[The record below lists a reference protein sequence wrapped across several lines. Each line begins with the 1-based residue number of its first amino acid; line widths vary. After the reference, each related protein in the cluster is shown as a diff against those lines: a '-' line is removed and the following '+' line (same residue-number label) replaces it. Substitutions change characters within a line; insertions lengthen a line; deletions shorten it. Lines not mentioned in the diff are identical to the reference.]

1 MQKKIVIVT
10 LLLFFTGIPYVY
22 GELYYPHF
30 ASNDVWETEIALI
43 NASESDSITG
53 TLNLYEDDGTLIN
66 QIDVILPPRG
76 RKVFWGAD
84 LVRDYSTGRTIGYL
98 VFSSSSGQV
107 VGYLKFYDPNKYS
120 VAIEASHFPNNGE
133 IFIPHIASTDQWA
146 TGVSVVNTTEED
158 IEMCFEFDTGITKAK
173 TVAAKRHE
181 VFFIKSLFDEVPQPR
196 IGAAK
201 IRGGKG
207 IVGLILFSNGE
218 VLDGIPL
225 DDHIAHQVYYPH
237 LFTTKGWNTGVVA
250 YNTSYQDSSITIFPF
265 AADGTPHTPIVETI
279 YGAQRYVG
287 LASNL
292 PVSFTDGW
300 AKITAEKPISGFE
313 LFAQNKQIAGY
324 KGPHEGS
331 MSGILPKIE
340 KSTAVTGVVFVND
353 NNKTIYIDVYAYDDD
368 GNEID
373 NAQLVLSPHEKRVA
387 FISTIFSVLEG
398 ATYLYYESED
408 KVVAFQMNA
417 FTNGEALDSI
427 KSLSPA
433 AAVPATLTSI
443 EIIPNDLAIKMY
455 ETGKLG
461 AYGTYSDGT
470 VREITD
476 QVLWI
481 SSDDETVSVEGSG
494 CYAGMVTGKE
504 IGGATIS
511 AQMEGK
517 SGLASVSVE
526 ASNYLAL
533 DYFPL
538 VMNSWWL
545 YENEMGEENLTEI
558 SGTQLVKGIS
568 TLIYQFDTG
577 TKQYF
582 THDAEGI
589 KLHGMYYISD
599 IYSGNVFFNRPLIY
613 LPKNIQVGQV
623 YQATTTASIF
633 IVSLSIKTKNT
644 IVGVEDVISRDS
656 VYRNCIKISYEIEVK
671 YGSNTFKEG
680 PIYFWLSKG
689 IGTVK
694 AQYDTGVETVID
706 YYIP

>member
-1 MQKKIVIVT
+1 MAKRIVIVI
-10 LLLFFTGIPYVY
+10 LIIFFTGVSQVY

-30 ASNDVWETEIALI
+30 ASNDVWETEIALL

-53 TLNLYEDDGTLIN
+53 TLNLYGDDGTLIT
-66 QIDVILPPRG
+66 QIEVMLPPRG

-84 LVRDYSTGRTIGYL
+84 LVRDYSSGISIGYL
-98 VFSSSSGQV
+98 IFSASSDQV

-120 VAIEASHFPNNGE
+120 VAIAASPLPNNGE
-133 IFIPHIASTDQWA
+133 IFIPHVASTDKWA
-146 TGVSVVNTTEED
+146 TGVSVVNTTDED
-158 IEMCFEFDTGITKAK
+158 IEMCFEFDTGITKTK

-181 VFFIKSLFDEVPQPR
+181 VFFIKSLFDGVPQPK

-207 IVGLILFSNGE
+207 IVGLILFSNGQ

-237 LFTTKGWNTGVVA
+237 LVMTNGWNTGIVA
-250 YNTSYQDSSITIFPF
+250 YNTSYQDSSITIYPF
-265 AADGTPHTPIVETI
+265 ATDGTPQDSIADTI
-279 YGAQRYVG
+279 NGARRYVD
-287 LASNL
+287 LASNVL
-292 PVSFTDGW
+292 LTITDGW
-300 AKITAEKPISGFE
+300 AKIIAARPLSGFE

-340 KSTAVTGVVFVND
+340 QTTAVTGVVFVND
-353 NNKTIYIDVYAYDDD
+353 NDKTIYIDVYAYDDE

-373 NAQLVLSPHEKRVA
+373 NTLLVLGPYEKRVS
-387 FISTIFSVLEG
+387 FVSNLFSGLED
-398 ATYLYYESED
+398 ATYLSYESED
-408 KVVAFQMNA
+408 KVVVFQMNA
-417 FTNGEALDSI
+417 FANGEALDSI
-427 KSLSPA
+427 ASLSPPSA
-433 AAVPATLTSI
+433 QATLTSI
-443 EIIPNDLAIKMY
+443 EIIPGDVTMKIH
-455 ETGKLG
+455 ETCMLG
-461 AYGTYSDGT
+461 VYGLYSDGT
-470 VREITD
+470 IREITD

-481 SSDDETVSVEGSG
+481 SSDDETTSVENSL
-494 CYAGMVTGKE
+494 CDAGMVTGRE
-504 IGGATIS
+504 VGSATIS
-511 AQMEGK
+511 AHMEGK
-517 SGLASVSVE
+517 SNSASVAVE

-545 YENEMGEENLTEI
+545 YESETGEENRTEI
-558 SGTQLVKGIS
+558 SGQQLVKGIS

-582 THDAEGI
+582 TYDAEGI

-599 IYSGNVFFNRPLIY
+599 IYTGNVFFNRPILY

-644 IVGVEDVISRDS
+644 IIGVEDVISRDT
-656 VYRNCIKISYEIEVK
+656 VYRNCVKISYEIEVR
-671 YGSNTFKEG
+671 YGSSIFKEG